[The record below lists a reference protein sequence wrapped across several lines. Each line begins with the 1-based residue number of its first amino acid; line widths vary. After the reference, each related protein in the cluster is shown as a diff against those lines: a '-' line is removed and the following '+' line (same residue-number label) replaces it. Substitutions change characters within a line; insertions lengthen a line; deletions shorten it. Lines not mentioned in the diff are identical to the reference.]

1 MAALAKNR
9 SFTAKSSAR
18 QARTLKPFTVPE
30 GLVTLAHAQWMLL
43 ALGPGSSRLSGVI
56 FLCFST
62 VPSYKTSS
70 SLVFLPGDGKILIVL
85 SCGRRFS
92 TGAEK

>member
-9 SFTAKSSAR
+9 SFTAKSPTR

-30 GLVTLAHAQWMLL
+30 GLVTLAQAQWMLL

-56 FLCFST
+56 FLRRHPRHLAFLP
-62 VPSYKTSS
+62 VDS
-70 SLVFLPGDGKILIVL
+70 SLLFQ
-85 SCGRRFS
+85 F
-92 TGAEK
+92 

>member
-9 SFTAKSSAR
+9 SFTAKSPAR

-56 FLCFST
+56 FCNCYLCQLLGIDARGQVMLRYLEHEHELET
-62 VPSYKTSS
+62 
-70 SLVFLPGDGKILIVL
+70 I
-85 SCGRRFS
+85 
-92 TGAEK
+92 

>member
-9 SFTAKSSAR
+9 SFTAKSPAR

-56 FLCFST
+56 FLQLLFMSVVGGRC
-62 VPSYKTSS
+62 PWSS
-70 SLVFLPGDGKILIVL
+70 KAPIA
-85 SCGRRFS
+85 
-92 TGAEK
+92 GAWT